1 MPFLLALLGAIV
13 TAYIWANRAKRGA
26 EVAREAVDIART
38 VKNAPRRYG
47 FTRRANQHP
56 VEGID
61 DPDIAIGGLA
71 VAFLELDDLPTAQTR
86 ARMDVALRKH
96 LQLDAENA
104 QEIAVLGRW
113 LVEESGGP
121 TQGFERLAR
130 KLRKLDAGDSFD
142 RLMAVLS
149 DIADAADGPP
159 SARQSDAL
167 ADLARIFRVS

>member
-26 EVAREAVDIART
+26 EV
-38 VKNAPRRYG
+38 
-47 FTRRANQHP
+47 
-56 VEGID
+56 
-61 DPDIAIGGLA
+61 
-71 VAFLELDDLPTAQTR
+71 AQTR